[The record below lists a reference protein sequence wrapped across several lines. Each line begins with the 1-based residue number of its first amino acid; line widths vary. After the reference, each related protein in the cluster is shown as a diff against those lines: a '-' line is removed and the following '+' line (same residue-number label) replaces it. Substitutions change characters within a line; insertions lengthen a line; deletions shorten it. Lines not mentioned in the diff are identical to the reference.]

1 MAKPIRRVVTGHDAE
16 GRSIILAD
24 GPATTVMTLATNS
37 TCTDLW
43 ETTQTPASN
52 AGGEDAALR
61 PVHLLPP
68 KNGSIFR
75 IMEFPPD
82 SERNLGILEAAL
94 TAIGTADAV
103 DHGNPRHP
111 GFHKT
116 NTVDCLVVL
125 EGEIWA
131 MMDVGETLLKA
142 GDVIVQRGTN
152 HSWSNRSDRV
162 CRIAGVQ
169 IDADPVQ

>member
-1 MAKPIRRVVTGHDAE
+1 MAKPIRRIVTGHDAE

-24 GPATTVMTLATNS
+24 GPAPTVMTSATN
-37 TCTDLW
+37 TTLTDLW

-52 AGGEDAALR
+52 AGGADASLR
-61 PVHLLPP
+61 PVHLMPP

-75 IMEFPPD
+75 IVEFPPD
-82 SERNLGILEAAL
+82 SERSFGNRDAAF
-94 TAIGTADAV
+94 AAMGAADAL
-103 DHGNPRHP
+103 DHGNQRHP

-116 NTVDCLVVL
+116 NTVDFAVTL

-131 MMDVGETLLKA
+131 MVDVGETLLKA
-142 GDVIVQRGTN
+142 GDVLVQRGTN

-162 CRIAGVQ
+162 CRIAFVQ
-169 IDADPVQ
+169 IDADQAQ